1 MQLLVPIIEN
11 NSFISD
17 FLCNITLYSKM
28 SQKELVGDNVPTKS
42 TLSSS
47 SWKPGY
53 IEVVSEPCERDFE
66 LGPCALEM
74 ADTDG

>member
-1 MQLLVPIIEN
+1 
-11 NSFISD
+11 
-17 FLCNITLYSKM
+17 M

-47 SWKPGY
+47 SWKPWY
-53 IEVVSEPCERDFE
+53 IEVVSEPCESDFE